1 METKVKALI
10 SLLIVAIVLAI
21 IFRRKLKNDK
31 KRRTIVIS
39 SVEKVKSSFNGWQ
52 NATFKLKELKS
63 KIVTTPSWGLALITF
78 FGTLILI
85 LVFPDGKENIAY
97 IIFDLITATCCFL
110 IVRENP
116 KSIWYVPIIC
126 NIGFIIAA
134 VAEPGFWKTTL
145 WWGMIC
151 SGWVLTIV
159 VSIIGA
165 RIGKRKAISDN
176 TRT

>member
-21 IFRRKLKNDK
+21 IFRLKLKNDK

-39 SVEKVKSSFNGWQ
+39 SVEKGKSSFDGSQ
-52 NATFKLKELKS
+52 NATFKS
-63 KIVTTPSWGLALITF
+63 KIATTPSWGLALLTF

-85 LVFPDGKENIAY
+85 FAFPDGKEIIAY
-97 IIFDLITATCCFL
+97 IIFDLVTATCCFF

-116 KSIWYVPIIC
+116 RSIWYVPIIC

-134 VAEPGFWKTTL
+134 IAEPGFWTTTS
-145 WWGMIC
+145 WWGIIC
-151 SGWVLTIV
+151 SGWALTLI

-165 RIGKRKAISDN
+165 WMGKRKAISDN
-176 TRT
+176 P

>member
-21 IFRRKLKNDK
+21 IFRLKLKNDK
-31 KRRTIVIS
+31 KRRTKVIS
-39 SVEKVKSSFNGWQ
+39 SVEKGKSYFNGSQ
-52 NATFKLKELKS
+52 NATFKSKELKS
-63 KIVTTPSWGLALITF
+63 KIATTPSWGLALITF

-85 LVFPDGKENIAY
+85 FAFPDGKEIIAY
-97 IIFDLITATCCFL
+97 IIFDLITATCCFF

-116 KSIWYVPIIC
+116 RSIWYVPIIC

-134 VAEPGFWKTTL
+134 IAEPGFWTTTS
-145 WWGMIC
+145 WWGIIC
-151 SGWVLTIV
+151 SGWALTLV

-165 RIGKRKAISDN
+165 RMGKRKAISDN
-176 TRT
+176 P